1 MLEMI
6 CQYLRNWFNSSLPII
21 CGTFEIKD
29 GEIAISG
36 KQLRLSDV
44 LKDGQYYR
52 IVGSAVND
60 GVHQWPDSDLQDEQ
74 FTGAVWPMA
83 VPAVIVDLANDIE
96 TWAAKYA
103 GADSVALSPFQSES
117 FGGYSYNKGTS
128 GNSGGYGVTWQDVFA
143 NRLAP
148 WRKI

>member
-1 MLEMI
+1 MLTQI
-6 CQYLRNWFNSSLPII
+6 CQYLRNWFNSDLPKII
-21 CGTFEIKD
+21 GEFEITD
-29 GEIAISG
+29 GEIATKGSRV
-36 KQLRLSDV
+36 RLPDV
-44 LKDGQYYR
+44 LRDGQYFR

-74 FTGAVWPMA
+74 FTGAIWPMS
-83 VPAVIVDLANDIE
+83 VPAVIVELANDIE
-96 TWAAKYA
+96 SWVEKYA
-103 GADSVALSPFQSES
+103 GVDSVALSPFQSES

-143 NRLAP
+143 NRLSP